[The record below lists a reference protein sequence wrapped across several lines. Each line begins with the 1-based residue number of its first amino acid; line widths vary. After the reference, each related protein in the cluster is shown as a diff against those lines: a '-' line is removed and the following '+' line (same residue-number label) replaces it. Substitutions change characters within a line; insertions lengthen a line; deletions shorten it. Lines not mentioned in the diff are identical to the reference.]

1 MRRVTLVTILPVR
14 ICLPHALLCSALLL
28 LLLLL
33 LPLQIMQ
40 MLIMFFLGATRPSTH
55 QGKAAAA
62 RPRGCGRRWPTPP
75 SAGGKPPSRW
85 GRSGQASQEPMRGH
99 HERSTLDQRERERE
113 RECKSEQWREGGPG
127 RRLSKC
133 TGERSHRCSWAS
145 RAARLRS
152 TIPSP
157 LLLLLLD
164 RCCPK
169 SHATH

>member
-1 MRRVTLVTILPVR
+1 MLTP
-14 ICLPHALLCSALLL
+14 CSALLCSAPAPAPAPAPADNANADYVFSWSHAAKYSPRKGGCRGRGQGDAAEGGQRHPPLGTS
-28 LLLLL
+28 
-33 LPLQIMQ
+33 LPAV
-40 MLIMFFLGATRPSTH
+40 G
-55 QGKAAAA
+55 G
-62 RPRGCGRRWPTPP
+62 GR
-75 SAGGKPPSRW
+75 GKPPKNRCVDTMIAV
-85 GRSGQASQEPMRGH
+85 RL
-99 HERSTLDQRERERE
+99 TNERERE
-113 RECKSEQWREGGPG
+113 RECESEQWREGGPG

-133 TGERSHRCSWAS
+133 TGERSHRCSWAT